1 MEFIDIEGTEDS
13 QENQPL
19 VFSDDDEETTNDEI
33 NNFIVD
39 SELPRED
46 VSFYRKLGPDNLHHY
61 HKFPNH
67 TIDPRIATYKNDE
80 LYFAEEDQQPELYRS
95 ENRDRVEFDK
105 FSGFE
110 KSVTKFKKTLKNF

>member
-1 MEFIDIEGTEDS
+1 MEFIDIEATEDS
-13 QENQPL
+13 QENQSL

-33 NNFIVD
+33 NNFIDD

-95 ENRDRVEFDK
+95 ENRDRVELINFLA
-105 FSGFE
+105 
-110 KSVTKFKKTLKNF
+110 LKNPLQNSKEP